1 MTRQRIVNRRDFLN
15 GCALGIAAGTSL
27 TPVEAIAQGLLD
39 QRALPADYYPPVLQG
54 MRGSHDGSFE
64 VAHAM
69 RDGSAWSAGD
79 AGDGAYDLVV
89 VGGGI
94 SGLAAA
100 YFYRKRHGPD
110 ARILILDNHDDIGG
124 HAKRNEFCQD
134 GRMHL
139 VNGGTLNVEA
149 PSQYSTV
156 AAGLLWELGIDR
168 NRYFERNADRW
179 SHYESMGMSSGF
191 FFDKETFGGDK
202 LVPGYSKIPAGE
214 FAAQSPF
221 SESVRRD
228 MVRLYDSKKDY
239 LPGLSADEKRQ
250 KLAHMSDSDYAI
262 KVVKCHPDVVK
273 LFDPQGLLVTSIDS
287 VPAIY
292 CREMGY
298 PGFDGLGLA
307 DISPDQLYSE
317 PGGQHGR
324 ENQARA
330 QSGDPDMYFP
340 DGNATITRLLVR
352 ALIPDAVPGKS
363 MEDVITSRVNYSLLD
378 RDENKVRV
386 RLNSPV
392 VQVKNLADGRV
403 QTSYVSHGDACSV
416 MSGASVLA
424 CWNSVIPYLC
434 EEIPQAQKEALAYG
448 AKAPLVYTNVLL
460 SNWRSLVDARV
471 SYVTAPGSFHQGL
484 GLQASL
490 AMGDYRTSRSPDD
503 PIVLRMS
510 AYFYSPGMSRRDQ
523 HRAGRKQLLNTS
535 FDSFEYNIRDQL
547 SRILGPTG
555 FDEEHDILG
564 IIVNR
569 WPHGYTYSYNSLFEP
584 DEWAFT
590 SSPDRPAVKA
600 RQSVGRISIANA
612 DAAASPHTDAAINE
626 AYRAVSELF
635 A

>member
-1 MTRQRIVNRRDFLN
+1 MTRHRAVNRRDFLN
-15 GCALGIAAGTSL
+15 GCAVGIAAGTSL
-27 TPVEAIAQGLLD
+27 TPLEAIAQGLLD
-39 QRALPADYYPPVLQG
+39 QRALPADYYPPTLQG
-54 MRGSHDGSFE
+54 MRGSHEGSFE

-69 RDGSAWSAGD
+69 RDGSAWNAGD

-100 YFYRKRHGPD
+100 YFFRKQHGPD
-110 ARILILDNHDDIGG
+110 ARILILDNHDDFGG
-124 HAKRNEFCQD
+124 HAKRNEFWHD
-134 GRMHL
+134 GRMYL

-168 NRYFERNADRW
+168 TRYFARNAAMW
-179 SHYESMGMSSGF
+179 SRYADMGMSSGF
-191 FFDKETFGGDK
+191 FFNKETFGGDK
-202 LVPGYSKIPAGE
+202 LVPGYSKIPADE
-214 FAAQSPF
+214 FAEQSPF
-221 SESVRRD
+221 SDEVKRD

-239 LPGLSADEKRQ
+239 LPGLSPDEKRQ
-250 KLAHMSDSDYAI
+250 KLAHMSYSDYVI

-363 MEDVITSRVNYSLLD
+363 MDDVVTARVDYSMLD
-378 RDENKVRV
+378 RDGNNVRI
-386 RLNSPV
+386 RLNSPA
-392 VQVKNLADGRV
+392 VQVKNMADGSV
-403 QTSYVSHGDACSV
+403 QTSYVNRGEAYSV
-416 MSGASVLA
+416 MSDGTVLA
-424 CWNSVIPYLC
+424 CWNTVIPYLC
-434 EEIPQAQKEALAYG
+434 EEIPQTQKEALAYG

-460 SNWRSLVDARV
+460 SNWRSIVDAKV

-490 AMGDYRTSRSPDD
+490 DMGDYRTSRSPDD
-503 PIVLRMS
+503 PIVMRMS
-510 AYFYSPGMSRRDQ
+510 AYFCSPGMSRREQ
-523 HRAGRKQLLNTS
+523 HRAGRKQLLTLS
-535 FDSFEYNIRDQL
+535 FDTFEHNIRDQL
-547 SRILGPTG
+547 TRMFGPTG
-555 FDEEHDILG
+555 FADERDILG

-590 SSPDRPAVKA
+590 SSPERPAVKG
-600 RQSVGRISIANA
+600 RKPVGRITIANA

>member
-1 MTRQRIVNRRDFLN
+1 MKKHNSISRRDFLN
-15 GCALGIAAGTSL
+15 GCALGAAAGATIC
-27 TPVEAIAQGLLD
+27 PAEAIAQGLVD
-39 QRALPADYYPPVLQG
+39 ERSLPADYYPPTRLG

-64 VAHAM
+64 FAHAM
-69 RDGSAWSAGD
+69 RDGQTWRTSD
-79 AGDGAYDLVV
+79 AGDGNYDLVV

-110 ARILILDNHDDIGG
+110 ARILIIDNHDDFGG
-124 HAKRNEFCQD
+124 HAKRNEFWHD
-134 GRMHL
+134 GRMYL

-168 NRYFERNADRW
+168 TRYFERNAKMFSRYAD
-179 SHYESMGMSSGF
+179 MGMSSGF
-191 FFDKETFGGDK
+191 FFDRETFGDDR
-202 LVPGYSKIPAGE
+202 LVAGYSKIPASE
-214 FAAQSPF
+214 YAAQSPF
-221 SESVRRD
+221 SDDVKRD
-228 MVRLYDSKKDY
+228 MVRLYEGRQDY
-239 LPGLSADEKRQ
+239 LPGLSPAEKRR
-250 KLAHMSDSDYAI
+250 KLAHMSYSDYVI
-262 KVVKCHPDVVK
+262 NVVKCHPDVIK

-298 PGFDGLGLA
+298 PGFDGLGLEE
-307 DISPDQLYSE
+307 ISPDQLYSE

-324 ENQARA
+324 ENDARA
-330 QSGDPDMYFP
+330 ESGDPDMYFP

-352 ALIPDAVPGKS
+352 ALIPDAVPGES
-363 MEDVITSRVNYSLLD
+363 MDDVVTARVDYSRLD
-378 RDENKVRV
+378 RPENKVRI
-386 RLNSPV
+386 RLNSSV
-392 VQVKNLADGRV
+392 VNVRNVGGGRTQAD
-403 QTSYVSHGDACSV
+403 YVNNGNAHSV
-416 MSGASVLA
+416 TGNGTVLA
-424 CWNSVIPYLC
+424 CWNTVIPYLC
-434 EEIPQAQKEALAYG
+434 AEIPDAQKEALSFG
-448 AKAPLVYTNVLL
+448 DKAPLVYTNVLL
-460 SNWRSLVDARV
+460 SNWRSLVDAKV

-490 AMGDYRTSRSPDD
+490 EMGDYSTSQSPDD

-510 AYFYSPGMSRRDQ
+510 SYFYSPGMSRREQ
-523 HRAGRKQLLNTS
+523 HRVGRDQLLNTS
-535 FDSFEYNIRDQL
+535 FDTFEHNIRDQL
-547 SRILGPTG
+547 SRIFGPTG
-555 FDEEHDILG
+555 FSDSRDILG

-590 SSPDRPAVKA
+590 SSPERPAIKG
-600 RQSVGRISIANA
+600 RKPVGRITIANA